1 MDDISTAQLSSPSF
15 DPLEGVQADGP
26 AGAIPFVYG
35 HPDPDLLPVE
45 KIIAAAEQ
53 ALRARGRLALQYGPE
68 QGYGP
73 LLDYLIGKV
82 ERDEGLHIARANIM
96 LCAGAA
102 QGLDTAARLFTR
114 SGDVVLVEAP
124 SYHEAIAT
132 LRDHPVELRQVPMD
146 DQGLVVEAL
155 AERLEVLKRAGR
167 RVAFLYTIPTF
178 QNPAGITLTAERR
191 EALVELA
198 AEQGLLL
205 VEDDVYRDL
214 CYEGR
219 VPPSL
224 FELAGGRGV
233 IRLGSFSKILAP
245 GLRLGW
251 IIAEATV
258 IRQIATCGL
267 KGNEGGAN
275 PFVAHVV
282 AAFCQEGWLEP
293 HITRLVARYRARR
306 DALVVALE
314 REMSDD
320 VRWTRPAGGFFV
332 WLTLPAPL
340 EAEAVL
346 AESTERGVV
355 FAPGVRFFAEGG
367 GRRNL
372 RLPFSFLSEAQMAEG
387 VRILAEVIR
396 EQRRP
401 KAQNPKFKA
410 NKTDHQTIRL
420 SDQQR
425 RQTNVKSTLER
436 LRD

>member
-1 MDDISTAQLSSPSF
+1 
-15 DPLEGVQADGP
+15 
-26 AGAIPFVYG
+26 
-35 HPDPDLLPVE
+35 VE
-45 KIIAAAEQ
+45 KIIAATEL

-73 LLDYLIGKV
+73 LLDYLIGKI
-82 ERDEGLHIARANIM
+82 ERDEGLHITRANIM

-132 LRDHPVELRQVPMD
+132 LRDHPVELRQVPID

-155 AERLEVLKRAGR
+155 AERVEALSLIGQRI
-167 RVAFLYTIPTF
+167 AFLYTIPTF
-178 QNPAGITLTAERR
+178 QNPAGVTLTAERR

-198 AEQGLLL
+198 SERGLLL

-219 VPPSL
+219 VPSSL

-251 IIAEATV
+251 IIAEPEMIQRMV
-258 IRQIATCGL
+258 GCGL

-282 AAFCQEGWLEP
+282 ATFCREGWLEP
-293 HITRLVARYRARR
+293 HIARLVARYRARR
-306 DALVVALE
+306 DALLAALE
-314 REMSDD
+314 REMPDG
-320 VRWTRPAGGFFV
+320 VRWTRPTGGFFV
-332 WLTLPAPL
+332 WLTLPEPL

-346 AESTERGVV
+346 AAATERGVL
-355 FAPGVRFFAEGG
+355 FTPGVRFFAEGG
-367 GRRNL
+367 GRHNL

-387 VRILAEVIR
+387 VRILAEVIK
-396 EQRRP
+396 EQGAGEHRSRGARGQGSKGAEEP
-401 KAQNPKFKA
+401 LIAEGLLTEAKE
-410 NKTDHQTIRL
+410 DHQT
-420 SDQQR
+420 
-425 RQTNVKSTLER
+425 KG
-436 LRD
+436 

>member
-1 MDDISTAQLSSPSF
+1 
-15 DPLEGVQADGP
+15 
-26 AGAIPFVYG
+26 
-35 HPDPDLLPVE
+35 VE
-45 KIIAAAEQ
+45 KIITATER

-82 ERDEGLHIARANIM
+82 ERDEGLRITRANIM

-114 SGDVVLVEAP
+114 PGDVVLVEAP

-146 DQGLVVEAL
+146 EQGLVVEAL
-155 AERLEVLKRAGR
+155 ADRLDALSRAER

-191 EALVELA
+191 EALVDLA
-198 AEQGLLL
+198 GERGLLL

-233 IRLGSFSKILAP
+233 IRLGSFSKILAA

-251 IIAEATV
+251 IIAEPEV
-258 IRQIATCGL
+258 IRRMAGCGL

-293 HITRLVARYRARR
+293 HIAQLMARYRARR
-306 DALVVALE
+306 DVLLAALE
-314 REMSDD
+314 REMPAG
-320 VRWTRPAGGFFV
+320 VRWTRPAGGFFL
-332 WLTLPAPL
+332 WLTLPEPL

-346 AESTERGVV
+346 AEATERGVL
-355 FAPGVRFFAEGG
+355 FAPGVRFFAEALEGG

-372 RLPFSFLSEAQMAEG
+372 RLPFSFLSEAQMVGG
-387 VRILAEVIR
+387 VRVLAEVIG
-396 EQRRP
+396 
-401 KAQNPKFKA
+401 
-410 NKTDHQTIRL
+410 
-420 SDQQR
+420 QQGSNEAEE
-425 RQTNVKSTLER
+425 QTNKPPALFPAIEGRPRPDFVAKPS
-436 LRD
+436 

>member
-1 MDDISTAQLSSPSF
+1 MDNTSTPQSSSPSF
-15 DPLEGVQADGP
+15 DPLEGVQAGGP

-45 KIIAAAEQ
+45 KIIAATER

-73 LLDYLIGKV
+73 LLDYLVAKV
-82 ERDEGLHIARANIM
+82 RRDEGLRITRANIM

-114 SGDVVLVEAP
+114 PGDVALVEAP
-124 SYHEAIAT
+124 SYHEALAT

-155 AERLEVLKRAGR
+155 AERLEALRQAGR
-167 RVAFLYTIPTF
+167 QVAFLYTIPTF
-178 QNPAGITLTAERR
+178 QNPAGITLAAERR
-191 EALVELA
+191 EALVELSR
-198 AEQGLLL
+198 ERGLLL

-214 CYEGR
+214 CYEGQ

-224 FELAGGRGV
+224 FELAGGQGV

-251 IIAEATV
+251 IIAEPGV
-258 IRQIATCGL
+258 IGQIVNCGL

-282 AAFCQEGWLEP
+282 AAFCGEGWLEP
-293 HITRLVARYRARR
+293 HIAQLVARYRGRR
-306 DALVVALE
+306 DALLAALE
-314 REMSDD
+314 REMPDG
-320 VRWTRPAGGFFV
+320 VRWTRQTGGFFV
-332 WLTLPAPL
+332 WLTLPEPL

-346 AESTERGVV
+346 SAATEQGVP
-355 FAPGVRFFAEGG
+355 FTPGVRFFAEASEGG
-367 GRRNL
+367 GRRNF
-372 RLPFSFLSEAQMAEG
+372 RLPFSFLSEAQMAGG

-396 EQRRP
+396 E
-401 KAQNPKFKA
+401 
-410 NKTDHQTIRL
+410 
-420 SDQQR
+420 R
-425 RQTNVKSTLER
+425 RQANVEGTLER

>member
-1 MDDISTAQLSSPSF
+1 MSHNLPAPQSSLPPF
-15 DPLEGVQADGP
+15 DPLEGVQAGGP

-45 KIIAAAEQ
+45 KIITATER

-73 LLDYLIGKV
+73 LLDYLISKV
-82 ERDEGLHIARANIM
+82 ERDEGLRITRANIM

-102 QGLDTAARLFTR
+102 QGLDTAARLFTHP
-114 SGDVVLVEAP
+114 GDVVLVEAP
-124 SYHEAIAT
+124 SYYEAIAT

-155 AERLEVLKRAGR
+155 AERLEALSQAGR

-233 IRLGSFSKILAP
+233 IRLGSFSKILAA

-251 IIAEATV
+251 IIAEPEV
-258 IRQIATCGL
+258 IQRIVNCGL

-293 HITRLVARYRARR
+293 HIAQLVARYRARR
-306 DALVVALE
+306 DALLAALE
-314 REMSDD
+314 RKMPDG
-320 VRWTRPAGGFFV
+320 VRWTHPAGGFFI
-332 WLTLPAPL
+332 WLALPEPL

-346 AESTERGVV
+346 AVARERGVL
-355 FAPGVRFFAEGG
+355 FAPGVRFFAEASEGG

-387 VRILAEVIR
+387 VRVLTEVIR
-396 EQRRP
+396 
-401 KAQNPKFKA
+401 
-410 NKTDHQTIRL
+410 
-420 SDQQR
+420 QQ
-425 RQTNVKSTLER
+425 
-436 LRD
+436 

>member
-1 MDDISTAQLSSPSF
+1 MSHNFFAPQSSPPPF
-15 DPLEGVQADGP
+15 DPLAEVQAGGP

-45 KIIAAAEQ
+45 KIIAATER

-73 LLDYLIGKV
+73 LLDYLVGKV
-82 ERDEGLHIARANIM
+82 ERDEGLRIARANIM

-114 SGDVVLVEAP
+114 PGDVVLVEAP

-146 DQGLVVEAL
+146 DHGLVVESL
-155 AERLEVLKRAGR
+155 AEWLEALSLAGR

-178 QNPAGITLTAERR
+178 QNPAGVTLTAARR
-191 EALVELA
+191 RALVELA
-198 AEQGLLL
+198 SERALLL

-214 CYEGR
+214 CFEGQ

-233 IRLGSFSKILAP
+233 VRLGSFSKILAA

-251 IIAEATV
+251 IIAEPEV
-258 IRQIATCGL
+258 IQRMVSCGL
-267 KGNEGGAN
+267 KGNEGGTN

-282 AAFCQEGWLEP
+282 AAFCQERWLEP
-293 HITRLVARYRARR
+293 HIAWLVVRYRARR
-306 DALVVALE
+306 DALLAALE
-314 REMSDD
+314 REMPNG

-332 WLTLPAPL
+332 WLTLPEPL
-340 EAEAVL
+340 EAETVL
-346 AESTERGVV
+346 AASTERGVI
-355 FAPGVRFFAEGG
+355 FTPGTRFFAQASGGG

-387 VRILAEVIR
+387 VRALAMVIR
-396 EQRRP
+396 EQES
-401 KAQNPKFKA
+401 
-410 NKTDHQTIRL
+410 KTSHSAT
-420 SDQQR
+420 
-425 RQTNVKSTLER
+425 
-436 LRD
+436 

>member
-1 MDDISTAQLSSPSF
+1 MPDNTSAPQPPSPPF
-15 DPLEGVQADGP
+15 GPLEGVQAGGP

-45 KIIAAAEQ
+45 QIITATER

-82 ERDEGLHIARANIM
+82 ERDEGLRISRANIM

-114 SGDVVLVEAP
+114 PGDVVLVEAP

-132 LRDHPVELRQVPMD
+132 LRDHPVELRQVPID

-155 AERLEVLKRAGR
+155 AERLEALSQAGR

-198 AEQGLLL
+198 AERGLLL

-233 IRLGSFSKILAP
+233 IRLGSFSKILAA
-245 GLRLGW
+245 GLRLGSS
-251 IIAEATV
+251 
-258 IRQIATCGL
+258 
-267 KGNEGGAN
+267 
-275 PFVAHVV
+275 PS
-282 AAFCQEGWLEP
+282 
-293 HITRLVARYRARR
+293 RR
-306 DALVVALE
+306 
-314 REMSDD
+314 
-320 VRWTRPAGGFFV
+320 
-332 WLTLPAPL
+332 
-340 EAEAVL
+340 
-346 AESTERGVV
+346 
-355 FAPGVRFFAEGG
+355 
-367 GRRNL
+367 
-372 RLPFSFLSEAQMAEG
+372 
-387 VRILAEVIR
+387 
-396 EQRRP
+396 
-401 KAQNPKFKA
+401 
-410 NKTDHQTIRL
+410 
-420 SDQQR
+420 
-425 RQTNVKSTLER
+425 
-436 LRD
+436 

>member
-1 MDDISTAQLSSPSF
+1 MPDGIPASQPPF
-15 DPLEGVQADGP
+15 DPLEGAQAGGL

-45 KIIAAAEQ
+45 KIITATER

-82 ERDEGLHIARANIM
+82 ERDEGLSITRANIV

-102 QGLDTAARLFTR
+102 QGLDTAARLFTCP
-114 SGDVVLVEAP
+114 GDVVLVEAP

-132 LRDHPVELRQVPMD
+132 LRDHPVKLKQVPMD

-155 AERLEVLKRAGR
+155 AERLEALSQAGR

-178 QNPAGITLTAERR
+178 QNQAGITLTAERR

-214 CYEGR
+214 CFEGQ

-224 FELAGGRGV
+224 YELAGGRGV
-233 IRLGSFSKILAP
+233 IRLGSFSKILAA

-251 IIAEATV
+251 IIAKPEV
-258 IRQIATCGL
+258 IQRIVSCGL

-293 HITRLVARYRARR
+293 HIAQLVARYRTRR
-306 DALVVALE
+306 DALLAALE
-314 REMSDD
+314 QERPDG

-332 WLTLPAPL
+332 WLTLPEPL
-340 EAEAVL
+340 EAETVL
-346 AESTERGVV
+346 ATAAERGVL
-355 FAPGVRFFAEGG
+355 FAPGVHFFAEGG
-367 GRRNL
+367 GHRNL
-372 RLPFSFLSEAQMAEG
+372 RLPFSFLSEAQIAEG
-387 VRILAEVIR
+387 VRTLAEVIK
-396 EQRRP
+396 EQGSRGAR
-401 KAQNPKFKA
+401 KQGSYEAQSSK
-410 NKTDHQTIRL
+410 
-420 SDQQR
+420 
-425 RQTNVKSTLER
+425 VVV
-436 LRD
+436 

>member
-1 MDDISTAQLSSPSF
+1 MLDNAPAPQPFSPPL
-15 DPLEGVQADGP
+15 DPLEGVQAGGP
-26 AGAIPFVYG
+26 AGAIPFVCG

-45 KIIAAAEQ
+45 RIIAATER

-73 LLDYLIGKV
+73 LLDYLIGKI
-82 ERDEGLHIARANIM
+82 ERDEGLRITRANIM

-102 QGLDTAARLFTR
+102 QGLDTAARLFSR
-114 SGDVVLVEAP
+114 PGDVVLVEAP

-132 LRDHPVELRQVPMD
+132 LRDHPVELRQVPID

-155 AERLEVLKRAGR
+155 AERLEALSLAGR

-178 QNPAGITLTAERR
+178 QNPAGITLTVERR
-191 EALVELA
+191 EALVALA
-198 AEQGLLL
+198 AERGLLL

-214 CYEGR
+214 CFEGR

-233 IRLGSFSKILAP
+233 IRLGSFSKILAA

-251 IIAEATV
+251 IMAEPEV
-258 IRQIATCGL
+258 IRRIVSCGL

-275 PFVAHVV
+275 SLVAHVV

-293 HITRLVARYRARR
+293 HIAQLVARYRARR
-306 DALVVALE
+306 DTLLAALE
-314 REMSDD
+314 QEMPDS
-320 VRWTRPAGGFFV
+320 VRWTRPAGGFFI
-332 WLTLPAPL
+332 WLTLPEPL

-346 AESTERGVV
+346 AVATERGVL
-355 FAPGVRFFAEGG
+355 FAPGVRFFAEVSEGG

-387 VRILAEVIR
+387 VRILAEVIK
-396 EQRRP
+396 EQGGRL
-401 KAQNPKFKA
+401 
-410 NKTDHQTIRL
+410 DHPAT
-420 SDQQR
+420 
-425 RQTNVKSTLER
+425 
-436 LRD
+436 

>member
-1 MDDISTAQLSSPSF
+1 MPDNVPASQPPF
-15 DPLEGVQADGP
+15 DPLEGVQAGGP

-35 HPDPDLLPVE
+35 HPDADLLPVE
-45 KIIAAAEQ
+45 KIIAAAEL

-82 ERDEGLHIARANIM
+82 ERDEGLRIARANVM

-114 SGDVVLVEAP
+114 LGDVVLVEAP

-132 LRDHPVELRQVPMD
+132 LRDHPVELRQTPID

-155 AERLEVLKRAGR
+155 AERLEALSRDGR

-178 QNPAGITLTAERR
+178 QNPAGATLTAGRR
-191 EALVELA
+191 EALVALA
-198 AEQGLLL
+198 AERGLLL

-214 CYEGR
+214 CFEGR

-233 IRLGSFSKILAP
+233 IRLGSFSKILAA

-251 IIAEATV
+251 IIAEPGV
-258 IRQIATCGL
+258 IQRIVNCGL

-275 PFVAHVV
+275 PFVAHVA

-293 HITRLVARYRARR
+293 HIAQLVARYRTRR
-306 DALVVALE
+306 DALLAALE
-314 REMSDD
+314 REMPDG
-320 VRWTRPAGGFFV
+320 VRWTHPSGGFFI
-332 WLTLPAPL
+332 WLTLPKPL

-346 AESTERGVV
+346 AAARERGVI
-355 FAPGVRFFAEGG
+355 FAPGVSFFAQASEGG

-387 VRILAEVIR
+387 MRILAQVIK
-396 EQRRP
+396 EHC
-401 KAQNPKFKA
+401 NL
-410 NKTDHQTIRL
+410 D
-420 SDQQR
+420 
-425 RQTNVKSTLER
+425 
-436 LRD
+436 LRKE

>member
-1 MDDISTAQLSSPSF
+1 M
-15 DPLEGVQADGP
+15 
-26 AGAIPFVYG
+26 
-35 HPDPDLLPVE
+35 
-45 KIIAAAEQ
+45 AATER

-82 ERDEGLHIARANIM
+82 ERDEGLRIARANIM
-96 LCAGAA
+96 LCAGTA

-114 SGDVVLVEAP
+114 PGDVVLVEAP
-124 SYHEAIAT
+124 TYHEAIAT
-132 LRDHPVELRQVPMD
+132 LRDHPLELRQVPMD
-146 DQGLVVEAL
+146 DHGLLVEAL
-155 AERLEVLKRAGR
+155 AERLEALSRAGR
-167 RVAFLYTIPTF
+167 RVAFLYAIPTF

-198 AEQGLLL
+198 AERELLL

-214 CYEGR
+214 CFEGR

-224 FELAGGRGV
+224 FELAEGQGV
-233 IRLGSFSKILAP
+233 IRLGSFSKTLAA

-251 IIAEATV
+251 IMAEPEA
-258 IRQIATCGL
+258 IRRIVGSGL

-293 HITRLVARYRARR
+293 HIAQLVARYRTRR
-306 DALVVALE
+306 DALLGALE
-314 REMSDD
+314 QEMPDG
-320 VRWTRPAGGFFV
+320 VRWTHPGGGFFL
-332 WLTLPAPL
+332 WLTLPEPL

-346 AESTERGVV
+346 TASRERGVL
-355 FAPGVRFFAEGG
+355 FAPGVRFFAEASEGG

-387 VRILAEVIR
+387 VRVLAEVIR
-396 EQRRP
+396 EQRARP
-401 KAQNPKFKA
+401 
-410 NKTDHQTIRL
+410 DHLT
-420 SDQQR
+420 
-425 RQTNVKSTLER
+425 T
-436 LRD
+436 

>member
-1 MDDISTAQLSSPSF
+1 MPDNAFVPQLSPPF
-15 DPLEGVQADGP
+15 DPLEGVQAGGP

-45 KIIAAAEQ
+45 KIIAATER

-73 LLDYLIGKV
+73 LLDYLIGKI
-82 ERDEGLHIARANIM
+82 ERDEGLRIARANIM

-114 SGDVVLVEAP
+114 PGDVVLLEAP

-132 LRDHPVELRQVPMD
+132 LRDHPLELRQVPID

-155 AERLEVLKRAGR
+155 AKRLGALSLIGR
-167 RVAFLYTIPTF
+167 RVAFLYIIPTF
-178 QNPAGITLTAERR
+178 QNPAGVTLTVERR
-191 EALVELA
+191 EALVDLA
-198 AEQGLLL
+198 AERGLLL

-214 CYEGR
+214 CFEGQ

-233 IRLGSFSKILAP
+233 IRLGSFSKILAA

-251 IIAEATV
+251 IIAEPEV
-258 IRQIATCGL
+258 IQRIVGCGL

-293 HITRLVARYRARR
+293 HIAQLVVRYRTRR
-306 DALVVALE
+306 DALLAALE
-314 REMSDD
+314 REMPDG

-332 WLTLPAPL
+332 WLTLPEPL

-346 AESTERGVV
+346 AVATERGVI
-355 FAPGVRFFAEGG
+355 FTPGARFFAQASEGG

-387 VRILAEVIR
+387 VRTLAEVIR
-396 EQRRP
+396 EQGSSE
-401 KAQNPKFKA
+401 AQNQKPK
-410 NKTDHQTIRL
+410 
-420 SDQQR
+420 
-425 RQTNVKSTLER
+425 
-436 LRD
+436 